1 MQTDLYPATG
11 SIHNGF
17 KCHHDVGKILLTCV
31 QSDSYVSTAS
41 VAKTLSH
48 QIIICTKIK

>member
-1 MQTDLYPATG
+1 MTSEKNMQTDLYPATG

-31 QSDSYVSTAS
+31 QNDSYVSTANNQS
-41 VAKTLSH
+41 GQVF
-48 QIIICTKIK
+48 